1 MSSAYAGKHKHLK
14 PCRELCSSRREVFM
28 KSPAGARALQS
39 SKDLNLALGKQ
50 AKASRFPSGPSRG
63 TDAGL
68 LAVSTEVRLQNWAL

>member
-1 MSSAYAGKHKHLK
+1 
-14 PCRELCSSRREVFM
+14 M